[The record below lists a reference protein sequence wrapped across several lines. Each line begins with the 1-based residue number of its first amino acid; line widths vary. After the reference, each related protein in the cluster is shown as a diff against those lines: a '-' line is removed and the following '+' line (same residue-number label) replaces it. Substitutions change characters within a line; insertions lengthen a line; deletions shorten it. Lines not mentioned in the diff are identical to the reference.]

1 MTLIK
6 SSGNLMKS
14 NGNLMPF
21 VMDDFF
27 GNDVFFGN
35 NWLDRELK
43 QTLPAVNIKEN
54 KNEFNLEFA
63 SPGFTKKDFKID
75 LDENVLTISAEKEK
89 EKSEVN
95 DAFTRKEFSYNSF
108 SRSFTLPQTVNADKI
123 DAKYNDGILKLSI
136 PKKEESKLL
145 HKKEIKVV

>member
-1 MTLIK
+1 MTLIRT
-6 SSGNLMKS
+6 

-35 NWLDRELK
+35 NWLDREIK
-43 QTLPAVNIKEN
+43 QTLPAVNIKET
-54 KNEFNLEFA
+54 KNDFNLEFA
-63 SPGFTKKDFKID
+63 SPGFSKKDFKID
-75 LDENVLTISAEKEK
+75 LEENVLTVSAEKEK
-89 EKSEVN
+89 EKSEETDN
-95 DAFTRKEFSYNSF
+95 FTKKEFSYNSF
-108 SRSFTLPQTVNADKI
+108 SRSFTLPKSVNAEKI

-136 PKKEESKLL
+136 PKKEEAKLL